1 MSVTSSDS
9 VEYFYGFGG
18 DFRADSVP
26 TNDSYLKI
34 QDSFLRT
41 GLTTASLPACRVR
54 FFKIG
59 NYVVVL

>member
-1 MSVTSSDS
+1 MSVTSSYS

-26 TNDSYLKI
+26 ADDSDLKI
-34 QDSFLRT
+34 QDFSLRT
-41 GLTTASLPACRVR
+41 GLTTESLPACRVR

-59 NYVVVL
+59 NCVVVL